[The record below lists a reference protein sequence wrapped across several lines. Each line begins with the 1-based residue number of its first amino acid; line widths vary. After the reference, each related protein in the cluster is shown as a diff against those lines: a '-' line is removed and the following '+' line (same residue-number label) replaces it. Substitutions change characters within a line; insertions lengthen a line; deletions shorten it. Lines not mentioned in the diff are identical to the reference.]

1 MTKKILEV
9 EIIVNADGKEVL
21 KFDDTIVNMEG
32 AIKKASIASMEL
44 SKQFGVDLKQA
55 AAAVQA
61 GILGDTTALRA
72 MGLQV
77 DATKSKSQN
86 LSNIFRETTDTLH
99 AFIPAMKQTADAAEQ
114 NHSSFQRFTS
124 FLKSRFVITAESA
137 MQAFQMIGQAIVSQ
151 VANFAQLE
159 VNMVNAGN
167 LFDSTK
173 KQVAA
178 LTGELIQMSRDNKM
192 IQPLNDLSGSI
203 YTAISSGVEW
213 GKSLKFVKASADLAT
228 AGVTN
233 MESSTSGLT
242 SVMNAYKISFDEADK
257 VANKLFRSTVWGNM
271 TVEQLNESIGNVA
284 PTAAATGISLSEL
297 ISYIAA
303 MTLQGIS
310 ASQSTTALNAAL
322 SNVLKPSDQA
332 RKVAKG
338 LGIEFNSTALAAKGL
353 TGFLQDVIEKTGGN
367 VDAMTLLFGS
377 VESLKGILAVTGDD
391 LKKVKEIMADVEKNT
406 DSMGKA
412 VSNQAETMSGKW
424 KSLKNELA
432 AFGAD
437 VLTVLSPALKV
448 TLTIIEATISATS
461 KLLHMPGAARDKLR
475 EFRKEKIGETA
486 EETASREDAQSKKT
500 MDLIKSR
507 NERLEKFKNKEA
519 EKEGAAEKKR
529 KSDAADKIVKEVQDP
544 DAQNEIKAAKE
555 KAERELAAK
564 QIGLQEDWIREKQII
579 RGKDYSAEIA
589 HLQGIL
595 KISNLT
601 ADAKAKIEDQLA
613 DTIIARKKKQQ
624 KDEEKII
631 AETLKAKEGHNKKD
645 VENSNLFADSI
656 LADQELS
663 RKYIEDFEAR
673 KKAIYDDD
681 LSAATAAAQSKFN
694 EEKVI
699 GDAALAWGKMM
710 IVKRLEAVVRGYQA
724 DMGAYA
730 IAHFYEPTGWAA
742 AAGVA
747 GLEVLFNEGKS
758 AIMKAEKGGTIPG
771 TSFNGD
777 KVPVMMNSGEMAIPK
792 NEKDALLKAV
802 LKPGSNGNGNSEIL
816 SALAKIDRSLNNRQQ
831 IEIKMAGMSNMVKGI
846 YETQKSMLR
855 TGKINTKI

>member
-21 KFDDTIVNMEG
+21 KFDDAIVNMEG
-32 AIKKASIASMEL
+32 AIKKASIAAMEL
-44 SKQFGVDLKQA
+44 SKRFGVDLKQA
-55 AAAVQA
+55 ATAVQA
-61 GILGDTTALRA
+61 GILGDTSALRA

-99 AFIPAMKQTADAAEQ
+99 DFIPAMKQTADAAEQ

-124 FLKSRFVITAESA
+124 FLKSRFVITAESV
-137 MQAFQMIGQAIVSQ
+137 MQAFRMIGQAIISQ

-192 IQPLNDLSGSI
+192 IQSLNDLSGSI

-213 GKSLKFVKASADLAT
+213 GKSLEFVKASSDLAT
-228 AGVTN
+228 SGVTN

-242 SVMNAYKISFDEADK
+242 SVMNAYKISFEEADK

-271 TVEQLNESIGNVA
+271 TVEQLNGSIGNVA
-284 PTAAATGISLSEL
+284 PTAAATGVALSEL
-297 ISYIAA
+297 LSYVAA

-310 ASQSTTALNAAL
+310 ASQSTTALNMAL

-332 RKVAKG
+332 RKVAEG

-391 LKKVKEIMADVEKNT
+391 LKKVKEIMADVETNT

-412 VSNQAETMSGKW
+412 VSTQAETMSGKW
-424 KSLKNELA
+424 KQFKNEIAATSAEIVGTLA
-432 AFGAD
+432 
-437 VLTVLSPALKV
+437 PALKGILDV
-448 TLTIIEATISATS
+448 SEIIVSKFSAAL
-461 KLLHMPGAARDKLR
+461 KAPGAAIKWLRDQQRSQGGQTKG
-475 EFRKEKIGETA
+475 EIEEQEKQA
-486 EETASREDAQSKKT
+486 KNT
-500 MDLIKSR
+500 MDLMASR
-507 NERLEKFKNKEA
+507 NKRIEKFKDDEA
-519 EKEGAAEKKR
+519 AKAGEKEKKR
-529 KSDAADKIVKEVQDP
+529 KSAAAAKIVKDVQDP
-544 DAQNEIKAAKE
+544 AAQNAENAAKE
-555 KAERELAAK
+555 KSERELTAK
-564 QIGLQEDWIREKQII
+564 QIGLQEDWIREKQVI
-579 RGKDYSAEIA
+579 RGEDYNMEVA
-589 HLQGIL
+589 HLQEIL

-631 AETLKAKEGHNKKD
+631 AETLKKKEEQNKIEMEEAKAVQDEYDSVADFNSKKIA
-645 VENSNLFADSI
+645 EREKI
-656 LADQELS
+656 
-663 RKYIEDFEAR
+663 KEDLY
-673 KKAIYDDD
+673 KSD
-681 LSAATAAAQSKFN
+681 LEAATAAAQAKFG

-699 GDAALAWGKMM
+699 GDTALAWGKMM
-710 IVKRLEAVVRGYQA
+710 IVKRLEAVVRGYQV

-771 TSFNGD
+771 SSFNGD
-777 KVPVMMNSGEMAIPK
+777 RVPVMMNSGEMAIPK

-802 LKPGSNGNGNSEIL
+802 LKPGSNGTGNSDIL